1 MMELVDKLFEF
12 VCEISS
18 SCSVTEAGDVQSRAS
33 TRHCGFKGASM
44 RDVVNG
50 TTVYRKQVR
59 WGEIVMG
66 TVRAQEFVM
75 QPNLSAL

>member
-1 MMELVDKLFEF
+1 MIELVDKLFEF

-18 SCSVTEAGDVQSRAS
+18 SRSMTEASDVQSRAS

-44 RDVVNG
+44 RDVVSE
-50 TTVYRKQVR
+50 TTVYRKLVR

-66 TVRAQEFVM
+66 
-75 QPNLSAL
+75 L